1 MPTHI
6 LKQSIPRGAPA
17 PVILYANHIQLAG
30 RETVR
35 NGPVGS
41 RMLLRCLE
49 GEGPVVTGGR
59 RIRLAAGDW
68 LFLPWHHT
76 IEYECR
82 HCRSFFLEGI
92 HLVPHLPPGAERPL
106 LFQVPHTADAP
117 LAAAPQRQ
125 DAVLPGLPAGLLQ
138 GRFEAGGRLDLFCRY
153 GVAWYADTAARTEPA
168 ARRLAGQ
175 LLTELAQAL
184 AAPAAAPMPVSLER
198 VTRQVRDHLDH
209 AFSVPALA
217 RLAACSPAT
226 LTRLFHHH
234 LGFSPAAWI
243 MRTRIAHAAV
253 LLATT
258 DLPVADIGRRCGI
271 PNPFYFSR
279 LFHRLQGITPR
290 HYRHRHPVL

>member
-1 MPTHI
+1 MPKI
-6 LKQSIPRGAPA
+6 IAKQSEFRCAPA

-30 RETVR
+30 RETIR

-59 RIRLAAGDW
+59 RIRLSAGDW

-76 IEYECR
+76 VEYECR

-92 HLVPHLPPGAERPL
+92 HLVPRLPPGAERPL
-106 LFQVPHTADAP
+106 LFQVPHGASAP
-117 LAAAPQRQ
+117 LATAPQRQ
-125 DAVLPGLPAGLLQ
+125 DATLPGLPATLAQ
-138 GRFEAGGRLDLFCRY
+138 GRFAAGGRLDLFCRY
-153 GVAWYADTAARTEPA
+153 VVTWYANDDARTEPA

-175 LLTELAQAL
+175 LLAELAQAL
-184 AAPAAAPMPVSLER
+184 ATPTQAPMPVNLER
-198 VTRQVRDHLDH
+198 VTRHVQDHLDH

-226 LTRLFHHH
+226 LTRRFHRH
-234 LGFSPAAWI
+234 LGLSPTAWI
-243 MRTRIAHAAV
+243 MHTRIAHAAV
-253 LLATT
+253 LLSTT
-258 DLPVADIGRRCGI
+258 DLPVAEIGRHCGI

-279 LFHRLQGITPR
+279 LFHRLQGATPH
-290 HYRHRHPVL
+290 HYRHLHPVL

>member
-1 MPTHI
+1 MAISI
-6 LKQSIPRGAPA
+6 LNQSTSRCTPA

-30 RETVR
+30 RETIR

-59 RIRLAAGDW
+59 RIHLSAGDW

-92 HLVPHLPPGAERPL
+92 HLVPRLPPDMECPL
-106 LFQVPHTADAP
+106 LFQVAYGVIP
-117 LAAAPQRQ
+117 PQATGTHRQ
-125 DAVLPGLPAGLLQ
+125 DATLPGLPAGFVQ
-138 GRFEAGGRLDLFCRY
+138 GRFAAGGRLDLFCRY
-153 GVAWYADTAARTEPA
+153 VIAWYADDDARTEPA

-175 LLTELAQAL
+175 LLAELAQAL
-184 AAPAAAPMPVSLER
+184 ATPTQAPMPVNLER
-198 VTRQVRDHLDH
+198 VTRHVRDHLDH
-209 AFSVPALA
+209 TFSVPALA

-226 LTRLFHHH
+226 LTRLFHRH
-234 LGFSPAAWI
+234 LGLAPAAWI
-243 MRTRIAHAAV
+243 MRTRTAHAAV
-253 LLATT
+253 LLSTT
-258 DLPVADIGRRCGI
+258 GLPVADIGRHCGI

-279 LFHRLQGITPR
+279 LFHRLQGTTPH
-290 HYRHRHPVL
+290 HYRHLHPVL